1 MPLDGS
7 DVAFDGSD
15 VVPLEGPDVVI
26 AVPAVVDVIALGL
39 NGVIV
44 AQAILCVLEFVTITR
59 RPIMLV
65 TSKPVGTSRVP

>member
-26 AVPAVVDVIALGL
+26 AVPAVVDVIALGV

-44 AQAILCVLEFVTITR
+44 AQAIL
-59 RPIMLV
+59 
-65 TSKPVGTSRVP
+65 